1 MTRFQRTPRVDALRK
16 TPSGGVPVYD
26 ELRRLMPRDRRILD
40 LLAKHQVLTTDQI
53 TAVEFDHVH
62 TARNRLNLLRQRGVL
77 ARFRDGV
84 RPGSEQWRWTLD
96 LIGAAYLAFRDG
108 TPTPRPSAV
117 SDKINSLASS
127 PRLSHL
133 LEINDVYVD
142 LASHAR
148 RNPARAQVKVWRSE
162 EECRTI
168 TGTLAYPDGF
178 AVYAED
184 GREIS
189 FWLEMDLGSEPN
201 HRIVAKLP
209 GYEALART
217 TGRTDIAV
225 LIRLH
230 TKGREDSLHRQL
242 VKHPAVNAG
251 LFVATSTIEHHPAAQ
266 VWRPAT
272 TSDRYRLA
280 DLSQLLTGRP

>member
-1 MTRFQRTPRVDALRK
+1 MTRFSKTPRVDALRK
-16 TPSGGVPVYD
+16 TPTGGVAVYD

-40 LLAKHQVLTTDQI
+40 LLAKHHVLTTDQI

-96 LIGAAYLAFRDG
+96 QVGAAYLAFRDG
-108 TPTPRPSAV
+108 KPTPRLSTTT
-117 SDKINSLASS
+117 DKINSLAAS

-133 LEINDVYVD
+133 LEVNDVYVQ
-142 LASHAR
+142 LAAYAR
-148 RNPARAQVKVWRSE
+148 THPGAQVSLWRSE
-162 EECRTI
+162 EECRQI

-178 AVYAED
+178 GVFAED
-184 GREIS
+184 GRTVS
-189 FWLEMDLGSEPN
+189 FWLEVDLGTEPN
-201 HRIVAKLP
+201 HRILAKLP

-217 TGRTDIAV
+217 TGRTDVAV

-230 TKGREDSLHRQL
+230 TKGREESLHRQL

-251 LFVATSTIEHHPAAQ
+251 LFVATSILEHHPAGP
-266 VWRPAT
+266 VWQPAA

-280 DLSQLLTGRP
+280 DLSPLLSGQP